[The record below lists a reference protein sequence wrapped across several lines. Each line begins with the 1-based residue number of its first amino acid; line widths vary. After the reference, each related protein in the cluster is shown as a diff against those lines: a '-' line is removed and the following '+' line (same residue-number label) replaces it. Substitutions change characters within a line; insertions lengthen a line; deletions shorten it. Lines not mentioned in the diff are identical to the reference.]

1 MAAKGGGA
9 WKVAYADFVT
19 AMMAFFMVMWI
30 SAQKSGVKEAVAQY
44 FNDPFMLGPGS
55 AASAPAA
62 AAPALPSPPA
72 SAQPPATPPTVPKR
86 SPPQPRA
93 KPARGRQLVRP
104 EGEKQRFLALHN
116 GDRLMTGTV
125 VLFPEGSAELDAEAR
140 KRLERLLPALLGK
153 PNKIEIRGH
162 ASRQPLPSGTP
173 FQDAW
178 QLSYARCLAT
188 MEYLE
193 HSGVEPQRMR
203 LSQAGAFEPHTIRV
217 EPEQQTQNSRVEV
230 YVLGE
235 FVEDLVGTREE
246 RDARSEIPW
255 AASATEADLPPQS
268 GQQDAG
274 GS

>member
-1 MAAKGGGA
+1 MAGKGGGA

-30 SAQKSGVKEAVAQY
+30 SAQNSGIKEAVAQY
-44 FNDPFMLGPGS
+44 FNDPFMIGS
-55 AASAPAA
+55 GSGGSTPAA
-62 AAPALPSPPA
+62 PSDTPSPPV
-72 SAQPPATPPTVPKR
+72 SVTPSQNRPKAPKR
-86 SPPQPRA
+86 SPREPRP
-93 KPARGRQLVRP
+93 KPSRGRDWGGP
-104 EGEKQRFLALHN
+104 EVDKQRFLALHN
-116 GDRLMTGTV
+116 GGRLMTGTV
-125 VLFPEGSAELDAEAR
+125 VPFAEGSAELDEQGR
-140 KRLERLLPALLGK
+140 KRLERLVPALLGK

-162 ASRQPLPSGTP
+162 ASRHPLPPGTP

-193 HSGVEPQRMR
+193 HNGVEPQRMR
-203 LSQAGAFEPHTIRV
+203 LSQAGSFEPQTIGV
-217 EPEQQTQNSRVEV
+217 EPEKQTQNSRVEV

-246 RDARSEIPW
+246 RDARAEIPW
-255 AASATEADLPPQS
+255 AASGTRS
-268 GQQDAG
+268 GAPLGSEPRNPG

>member
-1 MAAKGGGA
+1 MAGKGGGA

-30 SAQKSGVKEAVAQY
+30 SAQNSGVKQAVAQY
-44 FNDPFMLGPGS
+44 FRDPFMIGSGSGGPFPGPPS
-55 AASAPAA
+55 GT
-62 AAPALPSPPA
+62 LSPPA
-72 SAQPPATPPTVPKR
+72 GAERAENRPKA
-86 SPPQPRA
+86 PQRGPREPRA
-93 KPARGRQLVRP
+93 KPSRGRDVRRVEP
-104 EGEKQRFLALHN
+104 DKQRFLALHN
-116 GDRLMTGTV
+116 GDRLMAGTV
-125 VLFPEGSAELDAEAR
+125 VLFAEGSAELDAAGR
-140 KRLERLLPALLGK
+140 QRLERLVPTLLGK

-162 ASRQPLPSGTP
+162 ASRHPLPPGTP

-203 LSQAGAFEPHTIRV
+203 LSQAGPFEPHTIRV
-217 EPEQQTQNSRVEV
+217 EAEKQTQNSRVEV

-235 FVEDLVGTREE
+235 FVEDLEGTREE
-246 RDARSEIPW
+246 RAARAEIPW
-255 AASATEADLPPQS
+255 AASGTESDLPLRS

-274 GS
+274 AL